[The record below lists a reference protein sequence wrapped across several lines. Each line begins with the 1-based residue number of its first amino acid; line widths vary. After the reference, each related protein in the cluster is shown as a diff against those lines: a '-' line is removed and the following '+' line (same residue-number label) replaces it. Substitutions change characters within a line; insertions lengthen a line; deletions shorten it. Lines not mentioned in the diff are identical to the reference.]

1 MRKKRKLRPQQLSES
16 KIELLSMDAYSL
28 LISNLLSPISLAFVV
43 GILATLVKSEL
54 EFPQPVLNAISIYLV
69 FAIALKGG
77 TELAAADLATVI
89 KPVLAG
95 LFLALALPCI
105 AFGVARKVLR
115 LGIPDAAGIAAL
127 YGSVSSVTFLAAMS
141 FAAKAGTPAE
151 PTMLVLVSVM
161 EWGILVALFIARWAS
176 ARASTAGA
184 TMPLKDIVMDTLK
197 GRSVI
202 LMLGGLGMGYVIGEK
217 GFASVKIVFEDAFR
231 GILVLFL
238 LEMGMVAARQMKG
251 FRDNGIRLLA
261 FGIMAPLFHGVIGV
275 LVGNLA
281 GLSVGGSFVLGA
293 MAGSASY
300 IDAPAAVRAALPS
313 ANPGIYLTSSL
324 GVTFP
329 FNLLVGI
336 PLLYSFAVWLG

>member
-1 MRKKRKLRPQQLSES
+1 
-16 KIELLSMDAYSL
+16 MDIYSL
-28 LISNLLSPISLAFVV
+28 LITNLLSPISLAFVV

-77 TELAAADLATVI
+77 TELAAADLATAI
-89 KPVLAG
+89 RPVLAAA
-95 LFLALALPCI
+95 FLALSLPCI
-105 AFGVARKVLR
+105 IFVVARKLLR
-115 LGIPDAAGIAAL
+115 LEIPDAAGLAAL
-127 YGSVSSVTFLAAMS
+127 YGSVSSVTFLAAMT

-151 PTMLVLVSVM
+151 PVMLVLVSVM
-161 EWGILVALFIARWAS
+161 EWGILVALFIARWAT
-176 ARASTAGA
+176 ARASSGGEK
-184 TMPLKDIVMDTLK
+184 MPLKEIVLDTLK

-202 LMLGGLGMGYVIGEK
+202 LMLGGLGMGYVIGEE

-251 FRDNGIRLLA
+251 FRDNGVRLLA
-261 FGIMAPLFHGVIGV
+261 FGVLGPLCHGAIGV
-275 LVGNLA
+275 LLGNLA

-336 PLLYSFAVWLG
+336 PLLYSFAVWIG